1 MNFGLYEIANVLE
14 KLPKLFRKIMCGEL
28 DFALYEIAKILD
40 IHISRPILFIKSITC
55 GQCQKMKFE
64 NVTFSF
70 VPFIST
76 SIFPIKSNVWNIIW
90 NGLVNK
96 LNLYFFTQVRFMAP
110 NLLVKSLVKLF
121 FITFEKMLLSI
132 AIEIFDNKCI
142 FLETWNI

>member
-1 MNFGLYEIANVLE
+1 MCGELNFVLKIANVLE

-76 SIFPIKSNVWNIIW
+76 SIFPIISNGKIYGSKFVVEIFGEN
-90 NGLVNK
+90 VF
-96 LNLYFFTQVRFMAP
+96 LYFLKQMQQ
-110 NLLVKSLVKLF
+110 L
-121 FITFEKMLLSI
+121 
-132 AIEIFDNKCI
+132 
-142 FLETWNI
+142 WNSD